1 MARLTDKWTPT
12 LEEAFGES
20 GKKGKLGED
29 YMMEVFKSW
38 GWECELHESDK
49 KLQMDGIDIT
59 FKNPKWFN
67 SYTCDV
73 KNNMNK
79 YGTFYVHEDW
89 LFKGKSDR
97 IFHVNPD
104 TNWIVWYERKQMQ
117 DYYNG
122 PKGGYI
128 QITTKTQ
135 PRFVSKKFIDHLEG
149 RKQ

>member
-59 FKNPKWFN
+59 FIHMR
-67 SYTCDV
+67 CEEQH
-73 KNNMNK
+73 
-79 YGTFYVHEDW
+79 GQ
-89 LFKGKSDR
+89 
-97 IFHVNPD
+97 
-104 TNWIVWYERKQMQ
+104 VWY
-117 DYYNG
+117 
-122 PKGGYI
+122 
-128 QITTKTQ
+128 
-135 PRFVSKKFIDHLEG
+135 FLC
-149 RKQ
+149 